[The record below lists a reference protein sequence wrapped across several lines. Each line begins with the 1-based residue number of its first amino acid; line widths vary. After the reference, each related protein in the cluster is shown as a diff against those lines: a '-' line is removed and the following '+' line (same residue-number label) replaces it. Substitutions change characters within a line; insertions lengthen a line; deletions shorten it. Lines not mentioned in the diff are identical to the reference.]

1 MKLSP
6 LRIAVIY
13 LVAAML
19 WIISTDSILEIFVD
33 DSELIPF
40 LNIAKG
46 LFFVATT
53 ATGLFYLIKI
63 YEKEIVSERQKLEKK
78 EEILTLALELNKMS
92 TWEYYPETD
101 RYITSSNHHGFFDF
115 PQSLNLTLKHVYNR
129 LHPDDLDKFKAE
141 AAKTLEKFKDFNI
154 EYRVVH
160 TDGSIHWLWTR
171 GSIQESD
178 GKIESVTGIT
188 SDITESKTLR
198 RKLDLEKEKF
208 ETLFDRI
215 PVLISVYDPDLGINE
230 VNSEFVDVLGWDPSV
245 EKENE
250 ILSLLY
256 PEEEI
261 LREAHEHMSTP
272 GAGWK
277 EFEVTTKTGEKRHQI
292 WCNVQLSDST
302 IVGIGHDITER
313 KNLERKEKVSHQR
326 LLSVF
331 NKLPIFINIL
341 DNENNIVECND
352 FVFDRLGYNK
362 DDIYEDDLI
371 EKMIHDDDVVER
383 VRSHMQA
390 ADHSWKNF
398 DIYTSSGDKLKTSW
412 MNMQLNDSFKLG
424 VGLDLTELQELEE
437 QLMLA
442 VKGGNVGLWD
452 YYPKDDKVGIND
464 EYAEMIGYTKD
475 ELEPMMFDNWTELT
489 HPSDFE
495 ESVKLLELHFES
507 KTPSYTN
514 EIRMKHKEGH
524 WVWMLDRGVVA
535 ERDEKGDVIRITGT
549 HIDITERKRLEEQI
563 EESRARLKQATNS
576 ANIGLW
582 EWNPQS
588 GEVIFDEIWAN
599 LVGYSLEELEPVSI
613 ETWNNLVHPD
623 DIKRFEKTVEDYF
636 SGKTDIYE
644 IEVRMR
650 HKDGHWVW
658 ILDRGKN
665 VEWND
670 DGEPVKMI
678 GTHVD
683 ITNLKLN
690 ERRLKESERL
700 LIETQRVAN
709 LGTFTEDITTHELHT
724 SKILNQMFWLEV
736 DDVLTSEKLVEKLH
750 PDFKYVADIYKRS
763 LEAGEPFEA
772 EFKIQNNKDKRE
784 RWIYEKANI
793 EYDKQGVPL
802 RVIGVML
809 DVTRSK
815 EQELRIK
822 RTLAQLKKAE
832 QIAEIGY
839 WEKNLDTGK
848 IFWGDNKYRLYDAD
862 PSQGPVSR
870 QEFFKRMHPDDR
882 KTTYDAYVEAENSKD
897 MDVTYR
903 YRLNDG
909 TYKTFR
915 EKAEVVRD
923 DVTGNEILRGVAM
936 DISSIRN
943 IESQLEDEQARLRII
958 TGLVSDVIWEWNF
971 EFDSITWS
979 EGMGSVFG
987 YKLSELPAGEES
999 WTDHIHPEDKSRVIK
1014 SIEQARTG
1022 DETYWEEEYR
1032 FFDASGKIRYVLD
1045 QGYIFRSGAGD
1056 AVKMVGAM
1064 IDQTESKESEQILSS
1079 QAQLL
1084 EDISDAVIATDAHM
1098 TIVSWNR
1105 AAEMMYGWS
1114 EQEAI
1119 GKDIGELLETTYD
1132 SASEESL
1139 FEKLLEN
1146 EEWSGEVTQY
1156 NRMDEPMTIL
1166 SSVRVISDN
1175 EGNFDGAVAVNKDI
1189 TAIKKIQEKLSY
1201 EQRRFEYATSVV
1213 SDAIWDANPV
1223 EGSVW
1228 WSEGFATHYKHDVPS
1243 PEKGY
1248 NVWKNNLHP
1257 DDKKRVIDTMQNA
1270 EGSGA
1275 KQWEQEYRFYR
1286 GDGTLATV
1294 LDRACILRDNQ
1305 GEIIRI
1311 IGAMNDITLEKE
1323 AEKELKRSEQQYRLL
1338 YEQSPLPMYIF
1349 DKESHAFLSVN
1360 EALIDLF
1367 GYREE
1372 EFFEMT
1378 IFDLFLPE
1386 EQAKIRE
1393 EAQHNLEKSHSG
1405 FDVWR
1410 QKTKDGSTLFCEISG
1425 SDITYKDRQQR
1436 LVLTLDIT
1444 EQRKAEERAIKAI
1457 VEGEERERHRIAN
1470 ELHDGLG
1477 QYLSAANM
1485 HLNTV
1490 YSDSET
1496 LPKPID
1502 RSFRTGL
1509 QMLEHAIS
1517 ETRSIS
1523 HNLLPKAIQDYGLE
1537 MAVESLVNEMQTT
1550 QDSSIHLFQ
1559 KYDADIIPSN
1569 IQINIFRIIQEALN
1583 NALKHSGAPTININ
1597 LVYSDGDLICTVEDN
1612 GSGFDLL
1619 NVSNEG
1625 LGLQSMK
1632 TRVAAMSG
1640 NLDIDSN
1647 EKTGTVI
1654 TAIVPIQ

>member
-1 MKLSP
+1 M
-6 LRIAVIY
+6 
-13 LVAAML
+13 
-19 WIISTDSILEIFVD
+19 E
-33 DSELIPF
+33 
-40 LNIAKG
+40 
-46 LFFVATT
+46 
-53 ATGLFYLIKI
+53 
-63 YEKEIVSERQKLEKK
+63 
-78 EEILTLALELNKMS
+78 
-92 TWEYYPETD
+92 
-101 RYITSSNHHGFFDF
+101 
-115 PQSLNLTLKHVYNR
+115 
-129 LHPDDLDKFKAE
+129 
-141 AAKTLEKFKDFNI
+141 
-154 EYRVVH
+154 
-160 TDGSIHWLWTR
+160 DGR
-171 GSIQESD
+171 
-178 GKIESVTGIT
+178 IESVSGIT

-208 ETLFDRI
+208 EILFDRI
-215 PVLISVYDPDLGINE
+215 PVLITVYDPELELNE
-230 VNSEFVDVLGWDPSV
+230 VNREFVDVLGWDPAK
-245 EKENE
+245 EKDEDL
-250 ILSLLY
+250 LSLVY
-256 PEEEI
+256 PDEQVRKKAI
-261 LREAHEHMSTP
+261 EHMSNP
-272 GAGWK
+272 GTGWK
-277 EFEVTTKTGEKRHQI
+277 EFGVTTKSGEVRHQI
-292 WCNVQLSDST
+292 WSNIQLSDST

-313 KNLERKEKVSHQR
+313 KELEKKEKKSHQR

-341 DNENNIVECND
+341 DSNDNIVECND
-352 FVFDRLGYNK
+352 FVMERLGY
-362 DDIYEDDLI
+362 DEEDVFDGDLI
-371 EKMIHDDDVVER
+371 AKMVRDENAIER
-383 VRSHMQA
+383 VRSHVQI

-452 YYPKDDKVGIND
+452 YYPVEERIGINE
-464 EYAEMIGYTKD
+464 EYAEMLGYTKA
-475 ELEPMMFDNWTELT
+475 ELEPIIFEYWSELM
-489 HPSDFE
+489 HPQDLE
-495 ESVKLLELHFES
+495 ESERLIKLHFEG
-507 KTPSYTN
+507 KVPSYTN

-524 WVWMLDRGVVA
+524 WVWMLDRGVVS
-535 ERDEKGDVIRITGT
+535 ERDDEGNVIRITGT
-549 HIDITERKRLEEQI
+549 HIDITERKNLEEQI
-563 EESRARLKQATNS
+563 KRSRTRLKQATNS

-582 EWNPQS
+582 EWNPQTD
-588 GEVIFDEIWAN
+588 EVVLDEIWAE
-599 LVGYSLEELEPVSI
+599 LVGYSLDELDPVGMN
-613 ETWNNLVHPD
+613 TWNDLVHPD
-623 DIKRFEKTVEDYF
+623 DLKRFEKTMEDYF

-644 IEVRMR
+644 LEVRMR

-670 DGEPVKMI
+670 AGDPVKMI

-690 ERRLKESERL
+690 EKRLRENERL

-709 LGTFTEDITTHELHT
+709 LGTFTEDFTTHELRT
-724 SKILNQMFWLEV
+724 SKILNQMFWLAE
-736 DDVLTSEKLVEKLH
+736 DEILTSERLVEKLH
-750 PDFKYVADIYKRS
+750 PDFKYVADLYQRS

-784 RWIYEKANI
+784 RWMYEKANI
-793 EYDKQGVPL
+793 EYDKQGNPL

-822 RTLAQLKKAE
+822 RTLGQLRIAE

-839 WEKNLDTGK
+839 WEKNLETGK
-848 IFWGDNKYRLYDAD
+848 IFWGENKYKLYDAD
-862 PSQGPVSR
+862 PSKGPVPR
-870 QEFFKRMHPDDR
+870 QEFFQRMHPDDR
-882 KTTYDAYVEAENSKD
+882 KATYDAYMEAEGRED
-897 MDVTYR
+897 LDVTYR
-903 YRLNDG
+903 YGLKDG

-923 DVTGNEILRGVAM
+923 DVTGNEVLRGVAM

-971 EFDSITWS
+971 EYDTISWS
-979 EGMGSVFG
+979 DGMESVFG
-987 YKLSELPAGEES
+987 YEPSKLPAGEKS
-999 WTDHIHPEDKSRVIK
+999 WTDHIHPEDKNRVIR
-1014 SIEQARTG
+1014 SIKEARDGEQMQ
-1022 DETYWEEEYR
+1022 WEEEYR
-1032 FFDASGKIRYVLD
+1032 FIDASNKIRYVRD
-1045 QGYIFRSGAGD
+1045 QGYIFRDDAGD
-1056 AVKMVGAM
+1056 ALKMVGAT

-1084 EDISDAVIATDAHM
+1084 EDISDAVIATDEHM

-1114 EQEAI
+1114 EHEAI
-1119 GKDIGELLETTYD
+1119 GREMGTLLDTENNY
-1132 SASEESL
+1132 SKEESL
-1139 FEKLLEN
+1139 FQILLEKK
-1146 EEWSGEVTQY
+1146 EWSGEVTQY

-1175 EGNFDGAVAVNKDI
+1175 EGNIEGAVAVNKDI
-1189 TAIKKIQEKLSY
+1189 TAIKKIQEKLNY

-1213 SDAIWDANPV
+1213 SDAIWDANPS
-1223 EGSVW
+1223 EESVW
-1228 WSEGFATHYKHDVPS
+1228 WSEGFTTHYKHEVSTPNGGFS
-1243 PEKGY
+1243 
-1248 NVWKNNLHP
+1248 VWKNHLHP
-1257 DDKKRVIDTMQNA
+1257 EDKDRVLETMKDA
-1270 EGSGA
+1270 ENSGA
-1275 KQWEQEYRFYR
+1275 IQWEQEYRFYR

-1294 LDRACILRDNQ
+1294 LDRAYILRNDQ
-1305 GEIIRI
+1305 GDILRI
-1311 IGAMNDITLEKE
+1311 IGAMNDVTMEKE
-1323 AEKELKRSEQQYRLL
+1323 AEKELRRSEQQYRLL

-1349 DKESHAFLSVN
+1349 DKDSHTFLSVN

-1367 GYREE
+1367 GYTEE

-1378 IFDLFLPE
+1378 IFELFLPE
-1386 EQAKIRE
+1386 EQDKIRE
-1393 EAQHNLEKSHSG
+1393 EARRNLEKSHSG

-1410 QKTKDGSTLFCEISG
+1410 QKTKDGSILFCEISG
-1425 SDITYKDRQQR
+1425 SDIYFKDKQHR

-1444 EQRKAEERAIKAI
+1444 EQRRAEERAIKAI

-1490 YSDSET
+1490 YTDSET
-1496 LPKPID
+1496 LPESTD
-1502 RSFRTGL
+1502 RSFKTGL

-1523 HNLLPKAIQDYGLE
+1523 HNLLPKAIQDYGLK
-1537 MAVESLVNEMQTT
+1537 MAVESLVNEMQST

-1559 KYDADIIPSN
+1559 KYDAGLIPGN
-1569 IQINIFRIIQEALN
+1569 IQINMFRIIQEALN
-1583 NALKHSGAPTININ
+1583 NALKYSGGSTININ
-1597 LVYSDGDLICTVEDN
+1597 LVYSDGELICTIEDD
-1612 GSGFDLL
+1612 GSGFDPFDEA
-1619 NVSNEG
+1619 NEG

-1632 TRVAAMSG
+1632 TRVAAMMG
-1640 NLDIDSN
+1640 NLDIDSKEN
-1647 EKTGTVI
+1647 TGTVI
-1654 TAIVPIQ
+1654 TAIVPI